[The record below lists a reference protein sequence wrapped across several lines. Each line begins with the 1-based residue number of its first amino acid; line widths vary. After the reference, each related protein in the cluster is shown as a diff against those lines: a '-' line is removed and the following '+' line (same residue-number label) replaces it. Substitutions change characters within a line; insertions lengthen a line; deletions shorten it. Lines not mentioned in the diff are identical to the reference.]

1 MAVLVQR
8 LGLSSTGN
16 RATWTFSAWIKRS
29 RTTSGN
35 EFIFSSNGER
45 TGTSYYSS
53 IYFANDT
60 LRYYDYFSG
69 AAQKYLYTNR
79 VFRDLNA
86 WYHIVVRVDTTQAT
100 ASDRI
105 RFYVNGVQETSFDSS
120 DYPTQNDNSSF
131 VNYAGMDN
139 FVGTQTNNLSGA
151 FLGSMSHVYLC
162 DGQSYAPTVF
172 GSTDSTTG
180 EWKINTSPSITMG
193 TNGFTI
199 LKDGNTVTDQ
209 SSNSNDFSIGS
220 GTLTKTEDCPSNV
233 FATLNP
239 LSNGLTS
246 GTTLSNGNTT
256 FATPSGGHD
265 FTISTLGMN
274 SGSGKFYCEIK
285 VSSSAAFNM
294 IGISDH
300 CYQGSNQELSED
312 NYSYGYYSDS
322 GGGSTAGVVR
332 GNGSNVLTGM
342 PNYTTNDIIGIAVD
356 LENHKLYFHKNGTYI
371 NSGDPTSG
379 STGTGAVSI
388 NNLNTTP
395 NTDARGQGAYFF
407 GVGDWTTTGAGTYQ
421 CNFGNGYFGTTAV
434 SSAGTNASNLG
445 IFEYDVPSGYTAL
458 CTKGLNL

>member
-29 RTTSGN
+29 RSTSGN

-45 TGTSYYSS
+45 TGTAYYSS

-60 LRYYDYFSG
+60 LRYYDYHSG

-79 VFRDLNA
+79 VFRDVNA

-120 DYPTQNDNSSF
+120 DYPVQNDNSSF

-180 EWKINTSPSITMG
+180 EWKINTNPSITMG

-239 LSNGLTS
+239 LDNFYSNHGLT
-246 GTTLSNGNTT
+246 NGNTRT
-256 FATPSGGHD
+256 SSSTSTSYQSPI
-265 FTISTLGMN
+265 FTTLGAA
-274 SGSGKFYCEIK
+274 SGKYYAECK
-285 VSSSAAFNM
+285 VIQTSTAYSK
-294 IGISDH
+294 IGIGATQITGTNQAFGSL
-300 CYQGSNQELSED
+300 SNQ
-312 NYSYGYYSDS
+312 YVY
-322 GGGSTAGVVR
+322 
-332 GNGSNVLTGM
+332 NGETGAITGQSNGAT
-342 PNYTTNDIIGIAVD
+342 YTDGDIVGIALD
-356 LENHKLYFHKNGTYI
+356 LDNNKLYFHKNGTYQ
-371 NSGDPTSG
+371 NSGVPTSG
-379 STGTGAVSI
+379 STGTGASSI
-388 NNLNTTP
+388 TAASSTGL
-395 NTDARGQGAYFF
+395 GFYLLGC
-407 GVGDWTTTGAGTYQ
+407 GDIASNSPQAIWEW
-421 CNFGNGYFGTTAV
+421 NFGNGYFGTTAV
-434 SSAGTNASNLG
+434 SSAGTNASNNG
-445 IFEYDVPSGYTAL
+445 IFEYDVPTGYTAL
-458 CTKGLNL
+458 STKGLNE